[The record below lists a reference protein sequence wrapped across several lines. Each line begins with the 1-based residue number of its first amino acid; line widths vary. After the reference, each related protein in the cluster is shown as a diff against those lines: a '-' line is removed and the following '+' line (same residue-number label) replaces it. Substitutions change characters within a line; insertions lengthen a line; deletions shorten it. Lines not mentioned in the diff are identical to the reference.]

1 MKEDEPHSQFVAC
14 KLIPVVALEIMMN
27 IRTAPKN
34 RRVLPWRHLYT
45 VDIFPVRP
53 RGARCSN
60 PADQCIP
67 GGKGV
72 KHLTVILCSGTDRAA
87 IITTGKKITQ
97 LFFILKKMGERA
109 KRGTHIKMVRQRASQ
124 AKHTAGHAIFVG
136 MVGGLQGRK
145 VASTYTL
152 PSMYA
157 HLVTLDLSLRRDDI
171 WVGFAYI
178 KRSAVAA

>member
-1 MKEDEPHSQFVAC
+1 M
-14 KLIPVVALEIMMN
+14 
-27 IRTAPKN
+27 
-34 RRVLPWRHLYT
+34 
-45 VDIFPVRP
+45 
-53 RGARCSN
+53 
-60 PADQCIP
+60 
-67 GGKGV
+67 

-87 IITTGKKITQ
+87 IINWKKNYAI
-97 LFFILKKMGERA
+97 ILYFKKKREREQ
-109 KRGTHIKMVRQRASQ
+109 RGTHIKMVRQRASQ

-171 WVGFAYI
+171 RVGLLI
-178 KRSAVAA
+178 

>member
-1 MKEDEPHSQFVAC
+1 M
-14 KLIPVVALEIMMN
+14 
-27 IRTAPKN
+27 
-34 RRVLPWRHLYT
+34 
-45 VDIFPVRP
+45 
-53 RGARCSN
+53 
-60 PADQCIP
+60 
-67 GGKGV
+67 

-97 LFFILKKMGERA
+97 LFFIYKKKKGEREQ
-109 KRGTHIKMVRQRASQ
+109 RGTHLKMVRQRASQ